1 MRVYIVPNDS
11 KLREELSQAGVVI
24 YSKRLPN
31 GKVVDVCDEVYAND
45 SQIKAILKK
54 LEYID
59 LPSSGGEEND

>member
-31 GKVVDVCDEVYAND
+31 GKVVDVCDGVYAND
-45 SQIKAILKK
+45 SQVKAILKK

-59 LPSSGGEEND
+59 LPNNGGDDV